1 MTQLKRIIAAVF
13 DAVDKDIQIDQVVAL
28 ATILEHIALVIMR
41 HNVRKMTRRLKIAS
55 TVALAD
61 HNGIGDKTNR
71 EHTVAVLVCQLGEP
85 VVLLGRERIIAH
97 NLRPIRHGGIE
108 ATEPLLKSVRINLCL
123 FLGIVKAVR
132 IPILFL
138 NVIKRDTQKALGC
151 MASLDAI
158 CQIGFARSR
167 RSGKQNQRL
176 FHAGKPFLLPDYL
189 PRSWSLEMASI
200 SVTLSM

>member
-1 MTQLKRIIAAVF
+1 MAQFKRIIAAVL
-13 DAVDKDIQIDQVVAL
+13 DTVDKDIQIDQIIAL

-55 TVALAD
+55 TIALAD

-97 NLRPIRHGGIE
+97 DLRTIRHGDIE

-138 NVIKRDTQKALGC
+138 NVIKRDAQKVLGC

-158 CQIGFARSR
+158 C
-167 RSGKQNQRL
+167 
-176 FHAGKPFLLPDYL
+176 
-189 PRSWSLEMASI
+189 
-200 SVTLSM
+200 